1 MYKSVKICYN
11 PLILRKEGNPMKHI
25 YDEEK
30 MFTYLRGFL
39 RGANFRESE
48 KALGFAREKHSGQ
61 TRKDGQA
68 YIVHPLF
75 MACYAVA
82 LRGVTDDIIATILLH
97 DVVEDC
103 GVPLSALPVNDNIKR
118 GVKFM
123 TIEPFEGEEKV
134 ETKRRYFNE
143 LLESKEALICK
154 GLDRF
159 MNLSTAEGVMSEES
173 IVKNVVETHELLMPV
188 LKRAKNKYP
197 ELSDA
202 LHIIRINLRVLYTTL
217 AIVHKVELNF

>member
-1 MYKSVKICYN
+1 MY
-11 PLILRKEGNPMKHI
+11 I

-30 MFTYLRGFL
+30 MFTYLRGYL
-39 RGANFRESE
+39 RGARFLESE
-48 KALGFAREKHSGQ
+48 KALGFAREKHAGQ
-61 TRKDGQA
+61 TRADGQP

-82 LRGVTDDIIATILLH
+82 LRGTTDDMVATILLH

-103 GVPLSALPVNDNIKR
+103 GVPLSALPVNENVKR

-123 TIEPFEGEEKV
+123 TIAPYDGEDKLT
-134 ETKRRYFNE
+134 TKRRYFNE
-143 LLESKEALICK
+143 LIECKEALICK

-159 MNLSTAEGVMSEES
+159 MNLSTMEGVKDEES
-173 IVKNVVETHELLMPV
+173 IKKNVIETHELLMPV
-188 LKRAKNKYP
+188 LRRAKDRYP

-202 LHIIRINLRVLYTTL
+202 LHIIRVNLRALYINLAV
-217 AIVHKVELNF
+217 VHGVELNYDIFKSA

>member
-1 MYKSVKICYN
+1 
-11 PLILRKEGNPMKHI
+11 MKHI

-39 RGANFRESE
+39 RGANFHESE
-48 KALGFAREKHSGQ
+48 KALEFAREKHAGQ

-75 MACYAVA
+75 MACYAIA
-82 LRGVTDDIIATILLH
+82 LRGVTDDMIATILLH

-103 GVPLSALPVNDNIKR
+103 GVPLSALPVNENVKR

-123 TIEPFEGEEKV
+123 TIEPFAGEDKMTV
-134 ETKRRYFNE
+134 KHRYFNE

-173 IVKNVVETHELLMPV
+173 IIKNVKETHELLMPI

-197 ELSDA
+197 DLSDA

-217 AIVHKVELNF
+217 AVVHKVELDF

>member
-1 MYKSVKICYN
+1 MY
-11 PLILRKEGNPMKHI
+11 I

-30 MFTYLRGFL
+30 MFTYLRGYL
-39 RGANFRESE
+39 RGARFLESE
-48 KALGFAREKHSGQ
+48 KALSFARDKHSGQ
-61 TRKDGQA
+61 TRADGQP

-82 LRGVTDDIIATILLH
+82 LHGTTDDMVATILLH

-103 GVPLSALPVNDNIKR
+103 AVPLSALPVNDNIKR

-123 TIEPFEGEEKV
+123 TITPFEGEDKAAI
-134 ETKRRYFNE
+134 KRRYFNE
-143 LLESKEALICK
+143 LIESKEALICK

-159 MNLSTAEGVMSEES
+159 MNLSTMEGVMDERS
-173 IVKNVVETHELLMPV
+173 IKKNVIETHELLMPV
-188 LKRAKNKYP
+188 LHSAKSRYP

-202 LHIIRINLRVLYTTL
+202 LHIIRTNLRALYVNL
-217 AIVHKVELNF
+217 AIVHRIELDFGNPKEKK

>member
-1 MYKSVKICYN
+1 MY
-11 PLILRKEGNPMKHI
+11 I

-30 MFTYLRGFL
+30 MFTYLRGYL
-39 RGANFRESE
+39 RGARFLESE
-48 KALGFAREKHSGQ
+48 KALGFAREKHAGQ
-61 TRKDGQA
+61 TRVNGQP

-82 LRGVTDDIIATILLH
+82 LRGVTDDMVATILLH

-103 GVPLSALPVNDNIKR
+103 GVPLSALPVNENIKR

-123 TIEPFEGEEKV
+123 TISPLFEGEDKAV
-134 ETKRRYFNE
+134 TKRRYFNE
-143 LLESKEALICK
+143 LIESKEALLCK

-159 MNLSTAEGVMSEES
+159 MNLSTMEGVMGEES
-173 IVKNVVETHELLMPV
+173 IRNNVIETHELLMPV
-188 LKRAKNKYP
+188 LKRAKDIYP

-202 LHIIRINLRVLYTTL
+202 LHIIRTNLRSLYYTL
-217 AIVHKVELNF
+217 AAAHNIDLKQQDE

>member
-1 MYKSVKICYN
+1 MY
-11 PLILRKEGNPMKHI
+11 I

-30 MFTYLRGFL
+30 MFTYLRGYL
-39 RGANFRESE
+39 RGARFLESE
-48 KALGFAREKHSGQ
+48 RALGFAREKHAGQ
-61 TRKDGQA
+61 TRINGQP

-82 LRGVTDDIIATILLH
+82 LRGVTDDMVAIILLH

-103 GVPLSALPVNDNIKR
+103 GVPLSALPVNENIKR

-123 TIEPFEGEEKV
+123 TISPFDGEDKIA
-134 ETKRRYFNE
+134 TKRRYFNE
-143 LLESKEALICK
+143 LIECKEALLCK

-159 MNLSTAEGVMSEES
+159 MNLSTMEGVMEEAA
-173 IVKNVVETHELLMPV
+173 IKKNIIETHELLMPV
-188 LKRAKNKYP
+188 LKRAKDRYP

-202 LHIIRINLRVLYTTL
+202 LHIIRTNLRSLYFTL
-217 AIVHKVELNF
+217 AAVHHIELEHKDHHTSP